1 MAIASAA
8 TLFIA
13 AQSLAGLYSR
23 NPAVVSLGGGL
34 LLWVAAYHL
43 ADALQAVC
51 AFLLRC
57 YRITLL
63 PLLLYST
70 LLWGLGLLGGYGL
83 AYKGWGDH
91 GATQSA
97 TSFWLA
103 STVAITLVALC
114 FSVLLWRA
122 VRRSV
127 SGSSASAR
135 LER

>member
-1 MAIASAA
+1 MALASAA
-8 TLFIA
+8 TIFIA
-13 AQSLAGLYSR
+13 SQSLAALYSR
-23 NPAVVSLGGGL
+23 NPAVVSLGAGL

-57 YRITLL
+57 YRITLA
-63 PLLLYST
+63 PLLLYSA

-83 AYKGWGDH
+83 AYKGWGAH
-91 GATQSA
+91 SATQSA

-114 FSVLLWRA
+114 FCGLLWHA

-127 SGSSASAR
+127 NR
-135 LER
+135 P